1 VRNKKAASSFFF
13 GSGLS
18 KLGGIMS
25 DIEEAVLPDVLLH
38 DTLNQISSIISV
50 AQYCLISKEVSPEV
64 QGDLKRIVEMT
75 KAVASNL
82 KRLAET
88 LEEEED

>member
-1 VRNKKAASSFFF
+1 
-13 GSGLS
+13 
-18 KLGGIMS
+18 MS
-25 DIEEAVLPDVLLH
+25 DTEEAVPPGVLLH
-38 DTLNQISSIISV
+38 DTLNQLSSIISV

-75 KAVASNL
+75 KAVAANL

>member
-1 VRNKKAASSFFF
+1 
-13 GSGLS
+13 
-18 KLGGIMS
+18 MS
-25 DIEEAVLPDVLLH
+25 DVKEFIPPGALLH
-38 DTLNQISSIISV
+38 DTLNQLSSIISV

-64 QGDLKRIVEMT
+64 REDLKRIVDMT
-75 KAVASNL
+75 KEVAANL

>member
-1 VRNKKAASSFFF
+1 
-13 GSGLS
+13 
-18 KLGGIMS
+18 MS
-25 DIEEAVLPDVLLH
+25 DTEEEAVLPGVLLH

-64 QGDLKRIVEMT
+64 QGDLRRIVEMT
-75 KAVASNL
+75 KAVAANL

-88 LEEEED
+88 LEEED

>member
-1 VRNKKAASSFFF
+1 
-13 GSGLS
+13 
-18 KLGGIMS
+18 MS
-25 DIEEAVLPDVLLH
+25 DAEEAIPPGALLH

-75 KAVASNL
+75 KAVAANL